1 VYRVDDP
8 HLRWGFAL
16 ALALLLSLITSSG
29 AAAPGGE
36 LGARAP
42 SIVDRTFRCTPVA
55 LGDGLREIDIVA
67 APLAAT
73 EYVSGPSPSPSPGA
87 LGVSSG
93 GFSPTSELVSVRAAA
108 WERFRSRRVPE
119 GVFASHRRC
128 SRARAS
134 IRLSPS
140 GLQGPVS
147 WWESKSCLVRGRVV
161 VRVRAVLQAPARWQ
175 RIDGTYDGARRQVV
189 EAAIAVRNERGRP
202 IAFVDLRP
210 AGKTRLW
217 TSAGCS

>member
-1 VYRVDDP
+1 MPSRS
-8 HLRWGFAL
+8 L
-16 ALALLLSLITSSG
+16 LLLSGLVGAFAVSAQPSSG
-29 AAAPGGE
+29 GQEAS
-36 LGARAP
+36 R
-42 SIVDRTFRCTPVA
+42 IIDRTFRCTPVA

-119 GVFASHRRC
+119 GVYISHRRC
-128 SRARAS
+128 SPARAS
-134 IRLSPS
+134 IRLSPT
-140 GLQGPVS
+140 GLQGPPVS

-217 TSAGCS
+217 TSSGCG